1 MASPYPAVKTAA
13 AAVALVCM
21 ALVVPVQVRID
32 SLRRDLVKENVMPT
46 QMPLSAAAS
55 AALGGFRGLAVD
67 ILWIQSDT
75 MINERQFYQLMT
87 YYTLI
92 STLQP
97 NFPTVWGYNAWN
109 LAYNISAEWGTPD
122 EKWLW
127 IKKGIDFAKEGLV
140 YNPDSV
146 QLNTDV
152 GWLYFSKV
160 GKDPYFSAK
169 INQEDGI
176 EPFLEAYKYFK
187 KAADISREEGETD
200 VRAGSLEMRSLF
212 EYGKAVLVRTGN
224 VPEAMRYF
232 DQAEEGTRMLIA
244 QFPDDAATLKLM
256 SEIGAAKA
264 QFQK

>member
-1 MASPYPAVKTAA
+1 MAAPHSTVKTAA
-13 AAVALVCM
+13 AATALVCVALVF
-21 ALVVPVQVRID
+21 PVQMRID

-67 ILWIQSDT
+67 MLWMQSDS
-75 MINERQFYQLMT
+75 MINERQFYQLIT

-97 NFPTVWGYNAWN
+97 NFPSVWVYNAWN
-109 LAYNISAEWGTPD
+109 LAYNISAEWGQPD

-127 IKKGIDFAKEGLV
+127 IKKGIEFAKEGLI
-140 YNPDSV
+140 YNPESAE
-146 QLNTDV
+146 LNFYA

-160 GKDPYFSAK
+160 AKNSYFAAK
-169 INQEDGI
+169 IYQEDGI
-176 EPFLEAYKYFK
+176 EPYLEAYKYFK
-187 KAADISREEGETD
+187 KAAEISQKAGETD
-200 VRAGSLEMRSLF
+200 VRVSNLEMRTLF

-224 VPEAMRYF
+224 VPEAMRHF
-232 DQAEEGTRMLIA
+232 DRAEEGTRMLAA
-244 QFPDDAATLKLM
+244 QFPDDAATLSLAD
-256 SEIGAAKA
+256 EIRKAKA